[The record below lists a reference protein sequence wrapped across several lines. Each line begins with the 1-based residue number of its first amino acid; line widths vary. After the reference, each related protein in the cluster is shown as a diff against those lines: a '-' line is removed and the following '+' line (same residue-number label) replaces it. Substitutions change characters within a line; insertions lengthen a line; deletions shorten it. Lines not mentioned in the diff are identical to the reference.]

1 MCRTE
6 KNATKLV
13 DQMLFNENKWS
24 EWFDFNAETISRI
37 PQTAGVYMMH
47 TSMKILFIGGSE
59 NMKADIQQNTNP
71 CVSRATRIRYMQT
84 SSFEKITDELIKDYQ
99 SRHEGK
105 LPQCM
110 E

>member
-1 MCRTE
+1 
-6 KNATKLV
+6 
-13 DQMLFNENKWS
+13 
-24 EWFDFNAETISRI
+24 
-37 PQTAGVYMMH
+37 
-47 TSMKILFIGGSE
+47 
-59 NMKADIQQNTNP
+59 MKAAIQHNTNP

-84 SSFEKITDELIKDYQ
+84 SSFEKIMDELIKDYQ